1 MADDTAPPVG
11 ATLHLPTDRIR
22 RFVADNEPPTPC
34 LVVDLAIVAERY
46 QALSDSLTEA
56 AIFYAVKA
64 NPAPEILRLLVE
76 LGSCFDVASV
86 GEIEACL
93 RVGAPPSTISYGNT
107 IKKRKDIAYAHE
119 MGVRMF
125 AFDSAQELDKLSA
138 EAPGSTVFCRILTA
152 GEGADWPLSRKF
164 GCEPLMA
171 VDLLRDAAQ
180 RGHRVGAS
188 FHVGSQQRQPNQW
201 DGALAEVAAMFR
213 MLERDGVIPAVVN
226 LGGGFPSRYSD
237 AVPDIGA
244 YAKAI
249 RNSVARHLGPM
260 MNGPDRPLLIAE
272 PGRYLVGDAGV
283 LFSEVVLV
291 SRKSDVDER
300 RWVYLDVGMFSGLAE
315 TMDEAIRY
323 RIRTPHDG
331 TESGPVV
338 VAGPTC
344 DSVDILYDKSNY
356 HMPLALRP
364 GDIVEILSTGA
375 YTTTYST
382 VGFNGFPPLRS
393 YCV

>member
-1 MADDTAPPVG
+1 MTDDTAPPAG

-34 LVVDLAIVAERY
+34 LVVDLDIVAERY

-93 RVGAPPSTISYGNT
+93 RAGAHPSTISYGNT
-107 IKKRKDIAYAHE
+107 IKKRKDIAYAHGV
-119 MGVRMF
+119 GVRLF
-125 AFDSAQELDKLSA
+125 AFDSAEELDKLSA
-138 EAPGSTVFCRILTA
+138 EAPGSTVMCRILTG

-164 GCEPLMA
+164 GCESLMA
-171 VDLLRDAAQ
+171 VDLLREAAH
-180 RGHRVGAS
+180 RGHPVGAS
-188 FHVGSQQRQPNQW
+188 FHVGSQQRQPDQW
-201 DGALAEVAAMFR
+201 DGALCEVAAMFR
-213 MLERDGVIPAVVN
+213 MLDQDGITPAIVN
-226 LGGGFPSRYSD
+226 LGGGFPSRYTD
-237 AVPDIGA
+237 AVPGISA
-244 YAKAI
+244 YGKAI
-249 RNSVARHLGPM
+249 RNAVARHLGPLM
-260 MNGPDRPLLIAE
+260 HRPDRPLLIAE

-291 SRKSDVDER
+291 SRKSDVDDR

-331 TESGPVV
+331 TDTGPVV

-344 DSVDILYDKSNY
+344 DSVDVLYDKSDY
-356 HMPLALRP
+356 HMPLALRS
-364 GDIVEILSTGA
+364 GDVVEILSTGA